1 MADRPDIDAIAQE
14 ACATAPGNPEF
25 AWQLAHRRLTK
36 ALAGRDDLDDA
47 ARKALREALDR
58 SLERQAGKVEPVTD
72 AAPSAPVRSAQQPPV
87 TDQDLDRI
95 LADAFHAPFDGSWTR
110 LDALE
115 ARARAALEH
124 LFEDRGTGLPGRLK
138 WRWRLAGKARSIRQA
153 MLRDFPQA

>member
-1 MADRPDIDAIAQE
+1 
-14 ACATAPGNPEF
+14 
-25 AWQLAHRRLTK
+25 
-36 ALAGRDDLDDA
+36 
-47 ARKALREALDR
+47 
-58 SLERQAGKVEPVTD
+58 
-72 AAPSAPVRSAQQPPV
+72 V

-95 LADAFHAPFDGSWTR
+95 LADAFHAPFDGSRTR

-115 ARARAALEH
+115 ARSRASLER